1 VSLRNQTQYTPVIDL
16 TSEGFSGWTQL
27 TMTFTPT
34 STSET
39 LSFLAIG
46 TPGGVPP
53 LALLDGVS
61 LSDIPE
67 PASWALLVSGL
78 TV

>member
-1 VSLRNQTQYTPVIDL
+1 
-16 TSEGFSGWTQL
+16 
-27 TMTFTPT
+27 MTFTPT